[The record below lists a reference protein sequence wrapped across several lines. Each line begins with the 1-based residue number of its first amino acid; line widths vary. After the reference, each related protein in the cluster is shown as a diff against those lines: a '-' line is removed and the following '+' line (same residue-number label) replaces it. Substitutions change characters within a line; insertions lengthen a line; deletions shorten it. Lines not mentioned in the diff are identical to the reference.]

1 MPAAIRDLVRQSVID
16 RVPIDDVEAAMIVEF
31 IARYDTLPEP
41 FSETADLEHVTG
53 SAIVIGPRGVVLL
66 KHRRLGLW
74 LQPGGHIE
82 PGETPWE
89 GARREAIEETGMEL
103 QFAEIDDVG
112 IPHLVH
118 VDVHDGGRGHTH
130 LDLRYVLQGDDC
142 DPDPPAG
149 ESQEI
154 GWFEWPAAIERASD
168 ERLSALLASL
178 SRGDA
183 SRGELS
189 DEISSRWLTS
199 GY

>member
-1 MPAAIRDLVRQSVID
+1 MPVAMRDLVRQSVID
-16 RVPIDDVEAAMIVEF
+16 RLPIDGVEAAMIVEF
-31 IARYDTLPEP
+31 IARYDELPEP
-41 FSETADLEHVTG
+41 FSETSDVVHVTG

-82 PGETPWE
+82 VGETPWE
-89 GARREAIEETGMEL
+89 GARREAIEETGLEL
-103 QFAEIDDVG
+103 QFAETDDVG

-130 LDLRYVLQGDDC
+130 LDLRYVLQGDAC

-168 ERLSALLASL
+168 GRLSALLASL

-183 SRGELS
+183 SHGELS
-189 DEISSRWLTS
+189 DETS
-199 GY
+199 